1 MIAIGQKI
9 QQNNK
14 SGRFVVLF
22 CVFLSPLLSLPLP
35 FPSSQLQKHTIPH
48 PPSCSCPFLMH
59 KLKLTPLQIKEKHK
73 REVRQRTNARVE
85 ALFLEEEKEQR
96 KIADGIEGIEEDL
109 IEVREALE
117 TVRQNIDLIVFLLV
131 LLIFSFVFRFL

>member
-1 MIAIGQKI
+1 
-9 QQNNK
+9 
-14 SGRFVVLF
+14 
-22 CVFLSPLLSLPLP
+22 
-35 FPSSQLQKHTIPH
+35 
-48 PPSCSCPFLMH
+48 MH

>member
-1 MIAIGQKI
+1 
-9 QQNNK
+9 
-14 SGRFVVLF
+14 
-22 CVFLSPLLSLPLP
+22 
-35 FPSSQLQKHTIPH
+35 
-48 PPSCSCPFLMH
+48 MH
-59 KLKLTPLQIKEKHK
+59 KLKPTPLQIKEKHK

>member
-1 MIAIGQKI
+1 
-9 QQNNK
+9 
-14 SGRFVVLF
+14 
-22 CVFLSPLLSLPLP
+22 
-35 FPSSQLQKHTIPH
+35 
-48 PPSCSCPFLMH
+48 MH

-117 TVRQNIDLIVFLLV
+117 TVRQKIDLIVFLLV

>member
-1 MIAIGQKI
+1 
-9 QQNNK
+9 
-14 SGRFVVLF
+14 
-22 CVFLSPLLSLPLP
+22 
-35 FPSSQLQKHTIPH
+35 
-48 PPSCSCPFLMH
+48 MH
-59 KLKLTPLQIKEKHK
+59 KLKPTPLQIKEKHK

-117 TVRQNIDLIVFLLV
+117 TVRQKIDLIVFLLV

>member
-1 MIAIGQKI
+1 
-9 QQNNK
+9 
-14 SGRFVVLF
+14 
-22 CVFLSPLLSLPLP
+22 
-35 FPSSQLQKHTIPH
+35 
-48 PPSCSCPFLMH
+48 MH
-59 KLKLTPLQIKEKHK
+59 KLQLTPLQIKEKHK

-117 TVRQNIDLIVFLLV
+117 TVRQKIDLIVFLLV

>member
-1 MIAIGQKI
+1 
-9 QQNNK
+9 
-14 SGRFVVLF
+14 
-22 CVFLSPLLSLPLP
+22 
-35 FPSSQLQKHTIPH
+35 
-48 PPSCSCPFLMH
+48 MH
-59 KLKLTPLQIKEKHK
+59 KLKPTPLQIKEKHK

-117 TVRQNIDLIVFLLV
+117 TVRQNIDLIVFLL
-131 LLIFSFVFRFL
+131 LIFSFVFRFL

>member
-1 MIAIGQKI
+1 
-9 QQNNK
+9 
-14 SGRFVVLF
+14 
-22 CVFLSPLLSLPLP
+22 
-35 FPSSQLQKHTIPH
+35 
-48 PPSCSCPFLMH
+48 MH

-117 TVRQNIDLIVFLLV
+117 TVRQKIDLIIFLLG